1 MYYWIIVFLLLLG
14 VYYTNRIEGYKSN
27 IIKPYFFYINL
38 KSRKDRKYHIV
49 RQLRRIGVSPR
60 YMIRINAIAKS
71 NGHLGCALSHLK
83 VLDYIQ
89 RHQIPVAFVLED
101 DFTWRKNPEYTRK
114 KIKDLLLDPNWEICL
129 LACNGTM
136 KPFNS
141 MYSRVVCCQTTSGY
155 MIRLSYVPIL
165 YRFWKSYIDN
175 KQLNNNVYDNTILV
189 NGFGTAI
196 DQSWKILQQRHPEK
210 WIASHPLLGKQK
222 NIYDSA
228 TFKYG
233 SSLI

>member
-1 MYYWIIVFLLLLG
+1 MYYWIIVLLLLG
-14 VYYTNRIEGYKSN
+14 VCYFSNRIEGYISQPVN
-27 IIKPYFFYINL
+27 PYFFYINL

-49 RQLRRIGVSPR
+49 RQLRRIGVSPE
-60 YMIRINAIAKS
+60 YMIRVNAIAKS

-101 DFTWRKNPEYTRK
+101 DFTWRKSPQQTRK
-114 KIKDLLLDPNWEICL
+114 TIKALLLDPHWEICL
-129 LACNGTM
+129 LACNGKM
-136 KPFNS
+136 KPFNTHS
-141 MYSRVVCCQTTSGY
+141 AHVIRCQTTSGY
-155 MIRLSYVPIL
+155 IIRLSYVPIL

-175 KQLNNNVYDNTILV
+175 KQLNNDIYDKKRLV
-189 NGFGTAI
+189 HGFETAI

-210 WIASHPLLGKQK
+210 WIASLPLLGKQK
-222 NIYDSA
+222 NIADSA